1 MSQAE
6 LAAEYEKKMQEL
18 DAVRYVEME
27 ALRKQF
33 ADNVTKR
40 MASLEADHAALAAD
54 HDKKIADRDAKVK
67 ALQTELATAVQ
78 AVTTQS

>member
-1 MSQAE
+1 
-6 LAAEYEKKMQEL
+6 
-18 DAVRYVEME
+18 
-27 ALRKQF
+27 
-33 ADNVTKR
+33 